1 MKTALKNKKSKRELL
16 FECIYYVYFSL
27 VLFVQFMDT
36 TLIKTENYRPLF
48 KFAILFFGIL
58 VVFKIVFE
66 WKKAWSLPAI
76 VIGVVCVG
84 GILLPVLNFLQ
95 DLTIAVC
102 LLILGARN
110 ISSKKILQLYVI
122 ISFLLTV
129 FVVYYCLSGHVD
141 DFTVYRDANSTVKRH
156 AFGFVYATYFS
167 SHLMGICTVWAYVR
181 GKFYT
186 WFEAI
191 LTIAIGVVTYK
202 YTEARIS
209 CTVIVATA
217 IVMIIYKI
225 CELKKYEIKI
235 IRNKIIKIILICAA
249 DIVAVISIILGL
261 VYRFG
266 NPIFE
271 KLNDI
276 LGLRLMMNAIA
287 FKRHS
292 ISLWGQR
299 ITIVGGHTDGEKGI
313 EGDFFMLNNS
323 FIETLFYLGLVA
335 LAAALIGWTLIS
347 YRNVKNNE
355 YYKLLI
361 LDLIVVY
368 SFFEQRWLAFCIVP
382 FWVLLL
388 SDKKVKFFDLSK
400 FSFYK
405 KLIKYKK
412 KIWLVLSMAALAF
425 IVELVAFNFNPVM
438 TCMNN
443 RIDTLNDVD
452 VQIHGLKPG
461 IDDRWVYD
469 YDVLKEGEKP
479 GILLANIFSPLG
491 VESLDIG
498 FNFYE
503 VDGNGYHYVENI
515 DYSYDILTIGYDG
528 NFTKVKTV
536 ECNSSKPATWYT
548 NLDIDLPVVTLYVQF
563 NYDEKYLMDVMKL
576 DINGPV
582 PYDFNPGRLAL
593 IWLILSALALVLSSG
608 KKPENN
614 DDEGSE
620 DDSKEE
626 TTDNTEFDTSKEEK
640 ELEPESTTE
649 TEKV

>member
-1 MKTALKNKKSKRELL
+1 MENAIKKTKKTIL
-16 FECIYYVYFSL
+16 FEIAYYFYFSI

-36 TLIKTENYRPLF
+36 TLIKKEYFRPLM

-58 VVFKIVFE
+58 VVFKIILE
-66 WKKAWSLPAI
+66 WKDAWSTAAI
-76 VIGVVCVG
+76 FIGIVCVG
-84 GILLPVLNFLQ
+84 GVLLPVLNYLQ

-110 ISSKKILQLYVI
+110 INSKRLLQLYVI
-122 ISFLLTV
+122 ISFVLTL

-167 SHLMGICTVWAYVR
+167 SHVMGICTVWAYVR
-181 GKFYT
+181 GKAYT
-186 WFEAI
+186 WFEAL

-209 CTVIVATA
+209 CTVIVATS

-235 IRNKIIKIILICAA
+235 IRNKIVKNILIFAA
-249 DIVAVISIILGL
+249 DIVAIISIILGL

-287 FKRHS
+287 FKRHN

-313 EGDFFMLNNS
+313 DGSFFMLNNS
-323 FIETLFYLGLVA
+323 FMQTLFYLGLIA
-335 LAAALIGWTLIS
+335 LIATLIGWTLLS
-347 YRNVKNNE
+347 YRNAKNNE
-355 YYKLLI
+355 YYKLII
-361 LDLIVVY
+361 LDLLVVY

-388 SDKKVKFFDLSK
+388 SDNKVEFFNLSRLRI
-400 FSFYK
+400 YK
-405 KLIKYKK
+405 YINKYKR
-412 KIWLVLSMAALAF
+412 KIWLVLSMATLSF
-425 IVELVAFNFNPVM
+425 VVELVAFNLDSVM
-438 TCMNN
+438 TSMNN
-443 RIDTLNDVD
+443 KIDTLNDVD

-461 IDDRWVYD
+461 IDDRWIYD
-469 YDVLKEGEKP
+469 YDVLKEDEKP
-479 GILLANIFSPLG
+479 GLLLANIFSPVGIESFDLG
-491 VESLDIG
+491 L
-498 FNFYE
+498 NFYE
-503 VDGNGYHYVENI
+503 VEGDEYHYVENI
-515 DYSYDILTIGYDG
+515 DYSYDILSIGYDG
-528 NFTKVKTV
+528 SFYNVKTV

-548 NLDIDLPVVTLYVQF
+548 KLDLKSPAVTLYIQF
-563 NYDEKYLMDVMKL
+563 NYDEKYLIDVMNL
-576 DINGPV
+576 DINGPT
-582 PYDFNPGRLAL
+582 PYDFNPGRLCL
-593 IWLILSALALVLSSG
+593 IWVILSALALVLSSG
-608 KKPENN
+608 KKPENK

-626 TTDNTEFDTSKEEK
+626 ITDNTEADTSKEVVE
-640 ELEPESTTE
+640 EEIESTTE
-649 TEKV
+649 AEKV